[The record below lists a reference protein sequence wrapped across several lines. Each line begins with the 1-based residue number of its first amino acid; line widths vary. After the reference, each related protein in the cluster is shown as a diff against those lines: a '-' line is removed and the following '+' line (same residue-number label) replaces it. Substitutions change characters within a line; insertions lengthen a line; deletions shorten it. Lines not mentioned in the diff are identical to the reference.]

1 MSENPED
8 KARGIKTPGNKVP
21 GSKAPGSKLPEI
33 RMPELRMPHF
43 PHLPHRPSA
52 PGRKPTVVGDVALR
66 HAVVVG
72 GGISGLVAARD
83 LATAGFGVTVLE
95 AGPVF
100 GGCVGS
106 HEVAGLL
113 LDSGAESFAT
123 RSTAVADLAAELG
136 LAEQTVAPDPSGA
149 WVQLPGGPV
158 PLPKTGVLGIP
169 ADPWAPEVRAALGF
183 AGALRASLDARLPVS
198 VGTKEDVI
206 SVADLVLARM
216 GRTVLERLVAPVVA
230 GVHSADPAVLDVDM
244 VAPGLRR
251 GIIEHGSLAAA
262 VAAQR
267 AAAKAGAAVGGLVG
281 GMNTLVAA
289 LTGALRESGA
299 ELHVGH
305 PVTGIS
311 RRRVET
317 DTGAAAAATDGAG
330 SAGTPRTTAAK
341 PVSYQWTVTAGEWS
355 TEADVLVV
363 ATDGPSAV
371 GLLAEAV
378 PGLASFTP
386 ASGPDVRLVTLVVD
400 RPELDV
406 PPRGTGIL
414 VAPQTPGIR
423 AKALTH
429 ATAKW
434 AWLAEE
440 AGPGTHVLR
449 LSYGRA
455 GGSNNAENEALEGDE
470 DLLSLALADASKLLG
485 LAITREDLLGWDV
498 VRWQGSLP
506 FAAVGHRA
514 RVAELRTM
522 ARAVPGLLLTGGWLA
537 GNGLAAVVADVRA
550 EVARLVER
558 GVQTGGR

>member
-1 MSENPED
+1 MSENPEE
-8 KARGIKTPGNKVP
+8 KARGNKAPGNKGP
-21 GSKAPGSKLPEI
+21 GSRLPEI

-43 PHLPHRPSA
+43 PHLPSA
-52 PGRKPTVVGDVALR
+52 PGRKPAVVGDVPLR

-136 LAEQTVAPDPSGA
+136 LAEQTAAPDPSGA

-183 AGALRASLDARLPVS
+183 AGALRASLDARLPAS
-198 VGTKEDVI
+198 VGTKEEVI

-244 VAPGLRR
+244 VAPGLRQ

-267 AAAKAGAAVGGLVG
+267 TSAKAGAAVGGLVG
-281 GMNTLVAA
+281 GMNTLVTA

-317 DTGAAAAATDGAG
+317 DAGATAAAAADTDSAG
-330 SAGTPRTTAAK
+330 STSAPRTSAAK
-341 PVSYQWTVTAGEWS
+341 TGSYQWTVTAGEWS
-355 TEADVLVV
+355 AEADVLVV

-371 GLLAEAV
+371 GLLAETV

-455 GGSNNAENEALEGDE
+455 GGNNAENEALESDE
-470 DLLSLALADASKLLG
+470 DLLSIALADASKLLG
-485 LAITREDLLGWDV
+485 LAMTPEDLLGWDV

-550 EVARLVER
+550 EVARLLEQGVE
-558 GVQTGGR
+558 TGGR